1 MIGSS
6 VRGGRAG
13 FGFPLS
19 YVVHRSLVSLQ
30 LTLSP
35 GVVFAI
41 GIEDL
46 LAMPMDRLQ
55 RRRPGKEHR
64 IVLLGRPGEMVGRCE
79 HARMVVL
86 CLRDRLGK
94 VLDCLPQRRQFRAV
108 VQHDRLIKALRPAL
122 RSSRQGGLTELV
134 LRR

>member
-1 MIGSS
+1 MI
-6 VRGGRAG
+6 RAR

-35 GVVFAI
+35 VMVFSI
-41 GIEDL
+41 WIEDP
-46 LAMPMDRLQ
+46 LAIPMDGLQ
-55 RRRPGKEHR
+55 RSRPGKEHR
-64 IVLLGRPGEMVGRCE
+64 VVLLRRPGEVVRRGK

-86 CLRDRLGK
+86 CLRDRLCQI
-94 VLDCLPQRRQFRAV
+94 LDRLPQRRQCRAV
-108 VQHDRLIKALRPAL
+108 VQYDRLVKALRPAL
-122 RSSRQGGLTELV
+122 RSSRQGRLTELV

>member
-1 MIGSS
+1 MIGSN
-6 VRGGRAG
+6 GRSTEMIRAR

-41 GIEDL
+41 GIEDP
-46 LAMPMDRLQ
+46 LAMPVDGLQ
-55 RRRPGKEHR
+55 RCRSGKEHR
-64 IVLLGRPGEMVGRCE
+64 VVLLGRPGEVVRRCE

-86 CLRDRLGK
+86 CLRNRLGK
-94 VLDCLPQRRQFRAV
+94 VLDRLPQRRQFRAIV
-108 VQHDRLIKALRPAL
+108 EHDRLVK
-122 RSSRQGGLTELV
+122 V
-134 LRR
+134 L